1 MHYYLS
7 VISLLIALCCFSGCE
22 DVTVQQETA
31 HNPNVPVELTSFSP
45 KEGGVRDK
53 ILLYGKNFGTDISKI
68 KVYFNNAR
76 ASIISSS
83 GERIYAIVPRL
94 PGSDPRISVVVDN
107 DSVVYRETYI
117 YRTQALVSTV
127 TGNGEKAFMGG
138 ALSKAQVYGKYL
150 EIDAEDNIYMSWRD
164 GGTFGIARIN
174 EQQNIVTPLIE
185 APSDTRILYAN
196 GLTVDR
202 STGILTAAHESVK
215 EVTFTFDPREAW
227 YPRQRN
233 IKFTTTD
240 LNSIVD
246 ADRYNNF
253 ITFCPYDGYLYTR
266 FRDGKVAKIDPET
279 FEGKVIH
286 QGPDRKSVV

>member
-1 MHYYLS
+1 
-7 VISLLIALCCFSGCE
+7 
-22 DVTVQQETA
+22 
-31 HNPNVPVELTSFSP
+31 
-45 KEGGVRDK
+45 
-53 ILLYGKNFGTDISKI
+53 
-68 KVYFNNAR
+68 
-76 ASIISSS
+76 
-83 GERIYAIVPRL
+83 
-94 PGSDPRISVVVDN
+94 
-107 DSVVYRETYI
+107 
-117 YRTQALVSTV
+117 
-127 TGNGEKAFMGG
+127 
-138 ALSKAQVYGKYL
+138 
-150 EIDAEDNIYMSWRD
+150 MSWRD

-246 ADRYNNF
+246 ADRYNIF
-253 ITFCPYDGYLYTR
+253 ITFCPYDGSLSTR
-266 FRDGKVAKIDPET
+266 FRVGNVATIDPET
-279 FEGKVIH
+279 FDG
-286 QGPDRKSVV
+286 